1 MELSSEDQVR
11 MFGETIEQM
20 LAAKPASVNN
30 LLYAIMLLSD
40 AQNVL
45 REIDDETENYKNAD
59 YEKIRRCVETARQGM
74 NKAKYFIDP
83 DRTKT

>member
-20 LAAKPASVNN
+20 LAAKPASADN
-30 LLYAIMLLSD
+30 LLYAIMLLSN
-40 AQNVL
+40 AQDVL
-45 REIDDETENYKNAD
+45 HKIADEDVA
-59 YEKIRRCVETARQGM
+59 YEKIQRCVETVRQGM

>member
-1 MELSSEDQVR
+1 

-20 LAAKPASVNN
+20 LTAKPASADN

-40 AQNVL
+40 AQIAL
-45 REIDDETENYKNAD
+45 HTIADDDAD
-59 YEKIRRCVETARQGM
+59 HEKVQRCVETVRQGM